1 VEGIRVTGAVRVQE
15 VIFGVI
21 PQVLPLWS
29 SFTLYRLETNVRS
42 ATTLGIVGAGGI
54 GQTLYESIRSFQY
67 ADTAAQIIIVVVTVM
82 VLDLISA
89 WIRKVLV

>member
-54 GQTLYESIRSFQY
+54 GQTLY